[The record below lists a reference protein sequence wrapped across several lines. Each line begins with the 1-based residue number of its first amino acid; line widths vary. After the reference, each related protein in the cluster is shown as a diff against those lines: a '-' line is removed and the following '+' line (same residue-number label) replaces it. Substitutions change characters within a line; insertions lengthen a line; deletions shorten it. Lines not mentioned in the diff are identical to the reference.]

1 MPKKKKRK
9 KSQKRTTK
17 KEPKPTQPGGI
28 KISEAIL
35 RMNEPLR
42 NRYQEPHRIETI
54 IYLSVMAWNLSL
66 FNGEERTELQEKIV
80 EKLPPDF
87 SGEDLAMLFDN
98 VEMLIERK
106 EKEFP
111 DIREYIID
119 HKVTFS
125 GNSYSLT
132 VSAVPIEKR
141 KKQASS

>member
-1 MPKKKKRK
+1 MSKKKKRK
-9 KSQKRTTK
+9 SNKRRPSK
-17 KEPKPTQPGGI
+17 QEPKPTQAGEI

-35 RMNEPLR
+35 RINEPLR
-42 NRYQEPHRIETI
+42 NRFQEPHRIETI
-54 IYLSVMAWNLSL
+54 IYLTVMAWNLS
-66 FNGEERTELQEKIV
+66 FFKGEERTELQEKIL

-87 SGEDLAMLFDN
+87 GGEDVALLLDN

-106 EKEFP
+106 EKKFP

-132 VSAVPIEKR
+132 VSAVPIGER

>member
-1 MPKKKKRK
+1 MSKKKKRK
-9 KSQKRTTK
+9 KNKRRPSRQ
-17 KEPKPTQPGGI
+17 EPRPTQPSEI

-42 NRYQEPHRIETI
+42 NRYQEPHKIQTI
-54 IYLSVMAWNLSL
+54 IYLSIMAWNLSL
-66 FNGEERTELQEKIV
+66 FKGEERTELQEKII

-87 SGEDLAMLFDN
+87 GGEDVAMLFDN

-119 HKVTFS
+119 HQVSFS
-125 GNSYSLT
+125 GTSFSLT
-132 VSAVPIEKR
+132 VSAVPLEERSQKP
-141 KKQASS
+141 SS

>member
-1 MPKKKKRK
+1 
-9 KSQKRTTK
+9 
-17 KEPKPTQPGGI
+17 
-28 KISEAIL
+28 
-35 RMNEPLR
+35 
-42 NRYQEPHRIETI
+42 
-54 IYLSVMAWNLSL
+54 MAWNLSL
-66 FNGEERTELQEKIV
+66 FKGEERTELQEKFV

-87 SGEDLAMLFDN
+87 SGEDAAMLFDN

-132 VSAVPIEKR
+132 VSAVPIEER

>member
-1 MPKKKKRK
+1 M
-9 KSQKRTTK
+9 
-17 KEPKPTQPGGI
+17 
-28 KISEAIL
+28 
-35 RMNEPLR
+35 
-42 NRYQEPHRIETI
+42 
-54 IYLSVMAWNLSL
+54 
-66 FNGEERTELQEKIV
+66 QEKIL

-87 SGEDLAMLFDN
+87 GGEDVALLLDN

-106 EKEFP
+106 EKKFP

-132 VSAVPIEKR
+132 VSAVPIGER